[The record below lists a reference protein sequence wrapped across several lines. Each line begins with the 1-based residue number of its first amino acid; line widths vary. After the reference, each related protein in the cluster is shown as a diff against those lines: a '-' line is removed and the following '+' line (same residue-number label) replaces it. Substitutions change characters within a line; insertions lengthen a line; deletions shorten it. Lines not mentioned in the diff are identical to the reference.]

1 MEVACGRHGYNRA
14 RACRLVEL
22 ARSSYYHRSER
33 VNDGELRSALRRLAA
48 QRRRFGYRRLLV
60 LLRREGWQDNHK
72 RVFRIYQEE
81 RLQVSR
87 RKRKRVCAG
96 RRLPLERAARVNQR
110 WSLDFVSDQLA
121 DGRRIRLLTV
131 VDDYSRECLAVEVDN
146 SLTGQRVTR
155 LLERLRQQRGLPEGL
170 RTDNGPEFSGITL
183 DRWAYERGVAL
194 QFIEPGKPMQNGY
207 VESFNGKLRD
217 ECLNEHWF
225 MGLEEAR
232 EIVEAWRCDYNQNRP
247 HSALTYRTPLEF
259 AAAQPPRGLGETE
272 QTKALEQPVNLS

>member
-1 MEVACGRHGYNRA
+1 MMRELHGYSRA
-14 RACRLVEL
+14 RACRLGGWG
-22 ARSSYYHRSER
+22 RSSYYRQSPQAD
-33 VNDGELRSALRRLAA
+33 DGQLRAALRRLAA

-60 LLRREGWQDNHK
+60 LLRREGWRDNHK
-72 RVFRIYQEE
+72 RVYRVYREE
-81 RLQVSR
+81 RLQVNR
-87 RKRKRVCAG
+87 RKRKRRCAG
-96 RRLPLERAARVNQR
+96 RRLPLEQAQRINQR

-131 VDDYSRECLAVEVDN
+131 VDDYSRECLAVEVDS

-155 LLERLRQQRGLPEGL
+155 VLEKLGSQRGLPEGL
-170 RTDNGPEFSGITL
+170 RTDNGPEFSGVKL

-225 MGLEEAR
+225 AGLEEAR
-232 EIVEAWRCDYNQNRP
+232 RIVEAWRCDYNQQRP
-247 HSALTYRTPLEF
+247 HSALGNRTPQEF
-259 AAAQPPRGLGETE
+259 AAAQPPRGLMRTG
-272 QTKALEQPVNLS
+272 QTKLLEQPVNLS